1 MSVKEKVIQSLVSHL
16 GIEESKVTD
25 NSNFINDL
33 NMDSLDLVEI
43 IIQTEEEF
51 GISISD
57 GEAEKLKT
65 VDELVKFVESK
76 IAK

>member
-1 MSVKEKVIQSLVSHL
+1 MSVKEKVIQILVSHL